1 MCLFPAIPRFAAA
14 GLWEPCCSPPAVLG
28 SGHLMETFIPSA
40 PLHHWAA
47 SPKMHPALHTL
58 LQLCLQSFSFCI
70 PARGC
75 PRVGTRGL
83 MPNPKHTGR
92 AAQEGSTCPGRAAAG
107 APAPRGWGLQQCLA
121 HQTSRAANYILQ
133 RSQNYRDGF
142 TCKLGSG
149 GCSVAV
155 LWEAEFGVIFR
166 EDYKYR
172 GEES

>member
-47 SPKMHPALHTL
+47 SPKMHPALHTP

-83 MPNPKHTGR
+83 MPNPKHMGR
-92 AAQEGSTCPGRAAAG
+92 AAQEGSTCPGGAAAG
-107 APAPRGWGLQQCLA
+107 APAPRGMGLAAVPPGCQLHIAEIPKLPGQFHVQAGVWGMLSC
-121 HQTSRAANYILQ
+121 
-133 RSQNYRDGF
+133 
-142 TCKLGSG
+142 CPLGS
-149 GCSVAV
+149 
-155 LWEAEFGVIFR
+155 
-166 EDYKYR
+166 
-172 GEES
+172 